1 MHYYNPY
8 ELIYMSRMGDTNSMS
23 VLFHDYQPYLVYV
36 RDSMIGKYS
45 AFNSMNEE
53 LLLELKIS
61 LFEAT
66 LRYRE
71 DQETSWRTFATVLM
85 KRKLM
90 NEIRKAD
97 VRDWIDHT
105 VSFECL
111 VREEEDSYKKV
122 ASKDF
127 FGQPENYL
135 DYKDGLDKINQV
147 VRTMSEK
154 EKNYVYFWV
163 NQVSCEEG
171 STYMNVSKKRWYKQM
186 NRVQQKVRDTL
197 KS

>member
-23 VLFHDYQPYLVYV
+23 VLFRDYQPYLVYV
-36 RDSMIGKYS
+36 RDSMIGKHS

-105 VSFECL
+105 VSFDCL